1 MIAYGITRPSRE
13 NLFTVAS
20 PEEKYSAKIVID
32 MVVQRVGDA
41 TAAALFQGIQVCV
54 ASCTLTAKCLLTR
67 DVPDHPVHMCT
78 EWMTTAS
85 RHIRRGCNAQVHSHR
100 ATYIDTRKCHLVIG
114 SVIC

>member
-41 TAAALFQGIQVCV
+41 TAAALFQVIQVC
-54 ASCTLTAKCLLTR
+54 A
-67 DVPDHPVHMCT
+67 
-78 EWMTTAS
+78 
-85 RHIRRGCNAQVHSHR
+85 VHSGETLSPDSGR
-100 ATYIDTRKCHLVIG
+100 P
-114 SVIC
+114 